1 LGAARAAWTAP
12 NREPGAGA
20 QVEERLFMLKN
31 VGTSDRVVRLVV
43 AAGLAFVAFT
53 PAVDGWMATSFYVIA
68 AYLAITALIGMCLIY
83 KLLDVNTHDQE
94 ASYYSGEDV
103 FDGRGGD

>member
-1 LGAARAAWTAP
+1 
-12 NREPGAGA
+12 
-20 QVEERLFMLKN
+20 MLKN

>member
-1 LGAARAAWTAP
+1 M
-12 NREPGAGA
+12 
-20 QVEERLFMLKN
+20 VKN
-31 VGTSDRVVRLVV
+31 VGNADRVVRLVV

-53 PAVDGWMATSFYVIA
+53 PAVDGWMATTFYVLA
-68 AYLAITALIGMCLIY
+68 AYLAISALIGMCLIY

-94 ASYYSGEDV
+94 ATYYSGEDV